1 MSTEAREHPKY
12 YNNHPKGIEC
22 WDVVED
28 FPFNLANA
36 IKYIWRA
43 GLKPGAG
50 YKDDLE
56 KAIHY
61 LQRQLNRSALYEPP
75 TEPDVAIET
84 EAPA

>member
-1 MSTEAREHPKY
+1 VSTEAREHPKY

-75 TEPDVAIET
+75 TQPDTSIHPEVT
-84 EAPA
+84 S